1 MGSPTFEGRSQ
12 TTYSCVANEN
22 CDYDV
27 HVISNYE
34 GDYNHPGFGPVNDV
48 GTTNVQLSVSGQN
61 SKPLVLVF
69 VSYEPVNWIL
79 SVPQGVT
86 IEKVLL
92 VSTCIVVAL
101 FLPTACIPILQ
112 GSYYLAHSNVTYRP
126 GSVLSVERHSYQ
138 TLPCGYGSDT
148 TEL

>member
-1 MGSPTFEGRSQ
+1 MGTPTFEGQSQ
-12 TTYSCVANEN
+12 TTYGCVADEN

-34 GDYNHPGFGPVNDV
+34 GNGHTGFRIHNT
-48 GTTNVQLSVSGQN
+48 GTTNVQLSVSGQG

-79 SVPQGVT
+79 DIPSGVV

-92 VSTCIVVAL
+92 VGNNLIVWYA
-101 FLPTACIPILQ
+101 
-112 GSYYLAHSNVTYRP
+112 R
-126 GSVLSVERHSYQ
+126 
-138 TLPCGYGSDT
+138 
-148 TEL
+148 